1 LALSGSRKIFIYIL
15 ENIMPL
21 NIEFEQFFLENG
33 LRVILQQDKRV
44 PITAVNV
51 WYHAGSKNETP
62 GKTGYAHLFEHM
74 MFQGSQHIEADLHF
88 KLIQSVGGTLNG
100 STFFDRTNYFETL
113 PSHYLEMGLWLEA
126 DRMGFLLPALTQ
138 QKLDTQLD
146 VVKNERRQRVDNQ
159 PYGIWLEKILESAYP
174 ADFPYHWPV
183 IGYMADLEKAQMTD
197 VKEFFK
203 NYYAPNN
210 ASLAVAGDFEIEH
223 AKKLAE
229 KYFADIP
236 ANPEIPA
243 FTAEFENYCSGE
255 QRHVLTDKVQ
265 LPRIYSAYHMPAQGS
280 PEFYQADLLSDV
292 LSAGK
297 SSRLYQSLVYKQQ
310 LAQDAQ
316 AFLLPLEETSLLIFI
331 ATAKPGIKI
340 EDLEKALQQEIDDLC
355 NSGPKEKEL
364 LRVKNQLEARKI
376 RELQSVVSRADYLNM
391 FAVYFDDPQLINTEV
406 DRYESVSVEQIRLLG
421 SKYLQTD
428 NRVMLHFLP
437 E

>member
-1 LALSGSRKIFIYIL
+1 
-15 ENIMPL
+15 MPL

-113 PSHYLEMGLWLEA
+113 PSHFLEMGLWLEA

-364 LRVKNQLEARKI
+364 LRVKNQLEGRKI

-391 FAVYFDDPQLINTEV
+391 FAVYFDDPQLINTEI
-406 DRYESVSVEQIRLLG
+406 DRYESVSAEQIRLLG

>member
-1 LALSGSRKIFIYIL
+1 MS
-15 ENIMPL
+15 L
-21 NIEFEQFFLENG
+21 NIEFEQYFLQNG

-44 PITAVNV
+44 PIAAVNI
-51 WYHAGSKNETP
+51 WYHTGSKNEVP

-74 MFQGSQHIEADLHF
+74 MFQGSENIEADLHF
-88 KLIQSVGGTLNG
+88 KLIQSAGGTLNG

-159 PYGIWLEKILESAYP
+159 PYGLWLEKMLELAYP
-174 ADFPYHWPV
+174 PDFPYHWPV
-183 IGYMADLEKAQMTD
+183 IGYMADLEKAKMAD

-210 ASLAVAGDFEIEH
+210 ASLVVAGDFEIENTRQ
-223 AKKLAE
+223 LVE

-236 ANPEIPA
+236 AYPDIPA
-243 FTAEFENYCSGE
+243 FSKKFDKYHNGE
-255 QRHVLTDKVQ
+255 LRLVLSDKVQ
-265 LPRIYSAYHMPAQGS
+265 FPRIYMAYHLPAYGTG
-280 PEFYQADLLSDV
+280 EIYQADLLSDV

-316 AFLLPLEETSLLIFI
+316 AFLLPMEETSLLIFVT
-331 ATAKPGIKI
+331 TAKPGIKI
-340 EDLEKALQQEIDDLC
+340 EKLEQALQIEIDELC
-355 NSGPKEKEL
+355 NKNPEDQEVR
-364 LRVKNQLEARKI
+364 RVKNQIEARKI
-376 RELQSVVSRADYLNM
+376 RELQSVAARADYLNQ
-391 FAVYFDDPQLINTEV
+391 FAMYFNDPDLINTEI
-406 DRYESVSVEQIRLLG
+406 DRYEEVTAHDIKQFSL
-421 SKYLQTD
+421 KYLQTN
-428 NRVMLHFLP
+428 NRVVLHFLP

>member
-1 LALSGSRKIFIYIL
+1 
-15 ENIMPL
+15 MPL

-113 PSHYLEMGLWLEA
+113 PSHFLEMGLWLEA

-223 AKKLAE
+223 AKDLAE

-364 LRVKNQLEARKI
+364 LRVKNQLEGRKI

>member
-1 LALSGSRKIFIYIL
+1 MS
-15 ENIMPL
+15 L
-21 NIEFEQFFLENG
+21 NIEFEQYFLQNG

-44 PITAVNV
+44 PIAAVNI
-51 WYHAGSKNETP
+51 WYHTGSKNEVP

-74 MFQGSQHIEADLHF
+74 MFQGSENIEADLHF
-88 KLIQSVGGTLNG
+88 KLIQSAGGTLNG

-159 PYGIWLEKILESAYP
+159 PYGLWLEKMLELAYP
-174 ADFPYHWPV
+174 PDFPYHWPV
-183 IGYMADLEKAQMTD
+183 IGYMADLEKAKMAD

-210 ASLAVAGDFEIEH
+210 ASLVVAGDFEIENTRQ
-223 AKKLAE
+223 LVE

-236 ANPEIPA
+236 AYPDIPA
-243 FTAEFENYCSGE
+243 FSKKFDKYHSGE
-255 QRHVLTDKVQ
+255 LRLVLSDKVQ
-265 LPRIYSAYHMPAQGS
+265 FPRIYMAYHLPAYGTG
-280 PEFYQADLLSDV
+280 EFYQADLLSDV

-310 LAQDAQ
+310 LAQGAQ
-316 AFLLPLEETSLLIFI
+316 AFLLPMEETSLLIFVT
-331 ATAKPGIKI
+331 TAKPGIKI
-340 EDLEKALQQEIDDLC
+340 EKLEQALQIEIDELC
-355 NSGPKEKEL
+355 NKNPEDQEVR
-364 LRVKNQLEARKI
+364 RVKNQIEARKI
-376 RELQSVVSRADYLNM
+376 RELQSVAARADYLNQ
-391 FAVYFDDPQLINTEV
+391 FAMYFNDPDLINTEI
-406 DRYESVSVEQIRLLG
+406 DRYEEVTAHDIKQFSL
-421 SKYLQTD
+421 KYLQTN
-428 NRVMLHFLP
+428 NRVVLHFLP